1 MEGVRLRLLFWGF
14 DGKNNDAA
22 EPEAIPGGVIFR
34 NEVYNDPGLLARWQ
48 QMQVRI
54 NIHTHSD
61 AIEEAAF
68 TWFNRLMA
76 IKILEKNSYE
86 ERQLDYE
93 GTVPALLDKAR
104 NGIMPFLGDN
114 EKQKVREHLLAG
126 DEETAFGILLT
137 GYCRKHPLLN
147 RVFGGIDDFTE
158 LLLPNNLLTKGGII
172 ELLNVNGFVQEEDY
186 KQVELIGWLYQFYI
200 SEKKDEVFK
209 GFKENKKARKEDI
222 PAATQI
228 FTPKWIVKYL
238 VENTVGR
245 TWLEQHP
252 DSEIRNHLKY
262 LVENQGEVTKALS
275 PGVPIAI
282 GMGEAKCLTLLD
294 PAVGSG
300 HILVTAFDVFMLI
313 YKEEGS
319 TTRQAVRE
327 ILKYNLFGLDIDK
340 RAAQLAR
347 FAVLM
352 KAASYDRDI
361 LNENVLPHIYAMP
374 EPVHFD
380 RKPLEQFLYE
390 GETVQLDKEGILKDL
405 NKGLLLMRQAQNLG
419 SIIQFDLQDDTRKQ
433 LKRRYK
439 YWSEKEEKNQLTLD
453 EQTWWKP
460 LSEYLNPLCVLLD
473 QYACVA
479 ANPPYMGQKS
489 MNGELKDYVGKY
501 YPITKGDL
509 MTVFMEVIPNL
520 TIDHGRFALI
530 NLPSWLFLSSFEEIR
545 SHYLHNYLFE
555 SLLHMGRG
563 IFGIDFG
570 SVAFSIKKEL
580 PENRSGNYFRL
591 HERNFQH
598 IHFEDIE
605 KLFLYSN
612 NNPTY
617 RYDFN
622 LYRDEDGITEIPKES
637 NVIGL
642 KIFYPNIAQTQF
654 HKIPGGPLA
663 YWVSTKRLNSFLEF
677 PSVLDVAEPKVGM
690 LTTNNDLFMRYHW
703 EVDKRRIG
711 FNFLNKDEAI
721 KAGSKWI
728 PYSKGGS
735 YRKWYGNNVFIV
747 NFENDGKTI
756 CDYIDNQPG
765 VTVKSSGRVTNRAY
779 FYKPAITW
787 SLTSSGS
794 FGVRYRPQGFIF
806 DIAGMSIFSDNKNN
820 LINLAALLNSNVAFG
835 YLNLLN
841 PTLSFQ
847 KGDLEKIP
855 TKLPKDEPTLA
866 EYCIQISKK
875 DWDSAEYSWDF
886 TKSRLLNDSI
896 SLKEAYKKWLVQVT
910 EDFFVLHAN
919 EEKLNRIFIDIY
931 GMQDE
936 LTLDVPLKDISILQE
951 ELDRNA
957 LEQLDPT
964 FRAQSKDT
972 IDLPVDK
979 AEVISQFISYAI
991 GLLMGRYR
999 LDKPGFNI
1007 AHPDPTSEEL
1017 SSYQYNGHQF
1027 TIDEDAIIPLFGED
1041 SPFADNVVKRFK
1053 DVLVTVWGEAT
1064 QTENINFL
1072 NECLGMSFE
1081 KFLTEKLWDYHKKV
1095 YQKKP
1100 IYWLFTSLAGSFK
1113 VLVYMHRMDK
1123 FTVQKIRLNYLHRYM
1138 EYLSNEVQ
1146 QAEANGTATRTIDRL
1161 NKALQDCR
1169 EYDKILKP
1177 LADQQIV
1184 FDLDDGVTVNYA
1196 KFKPA
1201 VAPLK

>member
-1 MEGVRLRLLFWGF
+1 MNTTKLKPFAQQARKILMEGVRLRLLFWGF
-14 DGKNNDAA
+14 DGKNNDAQ

-48 QMQVRI
+48 QMKVRI
-54 NIHTHSD
+54 NSHTHSD

-76 IKILEKNSYE
+76 IKILEKNGYE
-86 ERQLDYE
+86 EKQLDYE
-93 GTVPALLDKAR
+93 GTVPSLLEKAR
-104 NGIMPFLGDN
+104 NGIMRFIGDN
-114 EKQKVREHLLAG
+114 DKQKVREHLLAG

-262 LVENQGEVTKALS
+262 LVENQGEVSQVLS
-275 PGVPIAI
+275 SGVPIAI
-282 GMGEAKCLTLLD
+282 GMGEAKSITLLD

-300 HILVTAFDVFMLI
+300 HILVTAFDVYMLI

-390 GETVQLDKEGILKDL
+390 GETTQLDKEGILKDL

-419 SIIQFDLQDDTRKQ
+419 SIIQFDLQDDTRQQ
-433 LKRRYK
+433 LKRKYK
-439 YWSEKEEKNQLTLD
+439 YWSEKEEQSQLTLD
-453 EQTWWKP
+453 EQSWWKP

-473 QYACVA
+473 KYACVA

-489 MNGELKDYVGKY
+489 MNGEMKDYVGKF
-501 YPITKGDL
+501 YPTTKGDL
-509 MTVFMEVIPNL
+509 MTIFMEVIPSL

-570 SVAFSIKKEL
+570 SVAFAIKKEL
-580 PENRSGNYFRL
+580 PEKQTGNYFRL

-598 IHFEDIE
+598 IQFEDIE

-612 NNPTY
+612 NNPDY

-622 LYRDEDGITEIPKES
+622 LYRDEDGTTEIPKEG
-637 NVIGL
+637 IADGAKL
-642 KIFYPNIAQTQF
+642 FYPNIAQSQF
-654 HKIPGGPLA
+654 FKIPCSPITF
-663 YWVSTKRLNSFLEF
+663 WVSDKVIEMFEANKGLGFYTFTSEGIKSGDNEIFLRLWFEISKN
-677 PSVLDVAEPKVGM
+677 KI
-690 LTTNNDLFMRYHW
+690 ND
-703 EVDKRRIG
+703 
-711 FNFLNKDEAI
+711 
-721 KAGSKWI
+721 KW
-728 PYSKGGS
+728 YLHHKGGDR
-735 YRKWYGNNVFIV
+735 RKWYGNIEWVIEW
-747 NFENDGKTI
+747 ENDGEQIKL
-756 CDYIDNQPG
+756 QPNSG
-765 VTVKSSGRVTNRAY
+765 IQGQKSFDREC
-779 FYKPAITW
+779 FIW
-787 SLTSSGS
+787 SDVNS
-794 FGVRYRPQGFIF
+794 QGFSARLKPPNHLF
-806 DIAGMSIFSDNKNN
+806 DSSSPAGYSITNEFDTTAILSF
-820 LINLAALLNSNVAFG
+820 LNTSLCNE
-835 YLNLLN
+835 LTKLLN
-841 PTLSFQ
+841 PTVHFKVGNLRNLPFRYPN
-847 KGDLEKIP
+847 KGVIIKASECISISERDWN
-855 TKLPKDEPTLA
+855 DR
-866 EYCIQISKK
+866 EYSPFFVQSPLLNRSLNINESYNQWNESVSRAFIQILHLEQEIN
-875 DWDSAEYSWDF
+875 DQYLE
-886 TKSRLLNDSI
+886 LLN
-896 SLKEAYKKWLVQVT
+896 LKLEFSQ
-910 EDFFVLHAN
+910 
-919 EEKLNRIFIDIY
+919 KLKLSDITIL
-931 GMQDE
+931 QDE
-936 LTLDVPLKDISILQE
+936 LDYDELEKLQPPYAGQLVPIKKDVVMQ
-951 ELDRNA
+951 
-957 LEQLDPT
+957 
-964 FRAQSKDT
+964 
-972 IDLPVDK
+972 
-979 AEVISQFISYAI
+979 QFISYAI
-991 GLLMGRYR
+991 GLLLGRYR
-999 LDKPGFNI
+999 LDKPGLNI

-1017 SSYQYNGHQF
+1017 SSYHYNGHPF
-1027 TIDEDAIIPLFGED
+1027 TIDDDAIIPLFGEQ

-1053 DVLVTVWGEAT
+1053 DVLVTVWGEET

-1081 KFLTEKLWDYHKKV
+1081 KFLTEKFWDYHKKV

-1100 IYWLFTSLAGSFK
+1100 IYWLFTSPAGSFK

-1138 EYLSNEVQ
+1138 EYLGNEVQ
-1146 QAEANGTATRTIDRL
+1146 QAEANGTATRTIDKL

-1196 KFKPA
+1196 KFKSA
-1201 VAPLK
+1201 LAPLK

>member
-1 MEGVRLRLLFWGF
+1 MNTTKLKPFAQQARKILMEGVRLRLLFWGF
-14 DGKNNDAA
+14 DGKNNDAL

-34 NEVYNDPGLLARWQ
+34 SEVYNDPGLLARWQ
-48 QMQVRI
+48 QMKVRI
-54 NIHTHSD
+54 NSHTHSD

-76 IKILEKNSYE
+76 IKILEKNGYE
-86 ERQLDYE
+86 EKQLDYQ

-104 NGIMPFLGDN
+104 NGIMPFIGDN
-114 EKQKVREHLLAG
+114 EKQKVRDFLLAG

-172 ELLNVNGFVQEEDY
+172 ELLNVNGFVQDEDY

-200 SEKKDEVFK
+200 SEKKDEVFR

-245 TWLEQHP
+245 TWLEHHP
-252 DSEIRNHLKY
+252 DSEIKDHLKY
-262 LVENQGEVTKALS
+262 LVENGSQKALS
-275 PGVPIAI
+275 SEEGL
-282 GMGEAKCLTLLD
+282 GEAIEAKSINLLD

-361 LNENVLPHIYAMP
+361 LNENILPHIYAMP

-390 GETVQLDKEGILKDL
+390 GETVQLDKDGILKDL

-419 SIIQFDLQDDTRKQ
+419 SIIQFDLQDDTCQQ

-439 YWSEKEEKNQLTLD
+439 YWSKKEEQNQLTLD
-453 EQTWWKP
+453 EQSWWKP

-473 QYACVA
+473 QYSCVA
-479 ANPPYMGQKS
+479 ANPPYMGQKN
-489 MNGELKDYVGKY
+489 MNGELKDYVNKH
-501 YPITKGDL
+501 YPDSKADL
-509 MTVFMEVIPNL
+509 FAVFMETCWNLAIPA
-520 TIDHGRFALI
+520 GRVGMI
-530 NLPSWLFLSSFEEIR
+530 NQHSWMFLSSFEVLR
-545 SHYLHNYLFE
+545 SKVLTAHTIENMVHLGPRTFE
-555 SLLHMGRG
+555 ELSGEVVQSTAFVINNG
-563 IFGIDFG
+563 FDFDAH
-570 SVAFSIKKEL
+570 SFATYHRLVEYRSNEEKRIAFEKK
-580 PENRSGNYFRL
+580 
-591 HERNFQH
+591 
-598 IHFEDIE
+598 
-605 KLFLYSN
+605 
-612 NNPTY
+612 
-617 RYDFN
+617 
-622 LYRDEDGITEIPKES
+622 S
-637 NVIGL
+637 NVFS
-642 KIFYPNIAQTQF
+642 KISQEQFY
-654 HKIPGGPLA
+654 KIPGRPIA
-663 YWVSTKRLNSFLEF
+663 YWVSDRFIKLFENQRLANEHLVRSGIMTGDDQEF
-677 PSVLDVAEPKVGM
+677 IKKW
-690 LTTNNDLFMRYHW
+690 F
-703 EVDKRRIG
+703 EVSYKNIG
-711 FNFLNKDEAI
+711 FGLTSVTDFRSRPE
-721 KAGSKWI
+721 
-728 PYSKGGS
+728 
-735 YRKWYGNNVFIV
+735 KWYPINKGDGFQKWYPEFSYVL
-747 NFENDGKTI
+747 NFRNSGEELANLKGKQNFRLR
-756 CDYIDNQPG
+756 DS
-765 VTVKSSGRVTNRAY
+765 VHY
-779 FYKPAITW
+779 FKRGLTW
-787 SLTSSGS
+787 SDVGSEKPSFRYQESGYLFHARS
-794 FGVRYRPQGFIF
+794 P
-806 DIAGMSIFSDNKNN
+806 MIFSDDKN
-820 LINLAALLNSNVAFG
+820 LLALLNSKITLEIIKAC
-835 YLNLLN
+835 N
-841 PTLSFQ
+841 PTLTIN
-847 KGDLEKIP
+847 LTEVENIP
-855 TKLPKDEPTLA
+855 TIKIAEESIKAIVEKLVDSNINIVKRDCEAKETFWDFKNHLLIA
-866 EYCIQISKK
+866 NSTSLEIAFK
-875 DWDSAEYSWDF
+875 DW
-886 TKSRLLNDSI
+886 RQNI
-896 SLKEAYKKWLVQVT
+896 SNIFIQ
-910 EDFFVLHAN
+910 LHAN
-919 EEKLNRIFIDIY
+919 EEELNEIFIETY
-931 GMQDE
+931 GLKEELNAQVVFDEITLLQDE
-936 LTLDVPLKDISILQE
+936 LDYDSLKEFKRPYDGQLVPIKKDVVMQ
-951 ELDRNA
+951 
-957 LEQLDPT
+957 QL
-964 FRAQSKDT
+964 
-972 IDLPVDK
+972 
-979 AEVISQFISYAI
+979 ISYAI
-991 GLLMGRYR
+991 GLIMGRYR
-999 LDKPGFNI
+999 LDKPGLNI
-1007 AHPDPTSEEL
+1007 AHPDPTTEEL

-1027 TIDEDAIIPLFGED
+1027 SIDDDAIIPLFGEE

-1053 DVLVTVWGEAT
+1053 DVLVAVWGEAT
-1064 QTENINFL
+1064 ETENINFL
-1072 NECLGMSFE
+1072 NACLGIPLE
-1081 KFLTEKLWDYHKKV
+1081 KFLTEKFWDYHKKV

-1100 IYWLFTSLAGSFK
+1100 IYWLFTSPAGSFK

-1146 QAEANGTATRTIDRL
+1146 QAGANGTATRTIDKL

-1184 FDLDDGVTVNYA
+1184 FDLDDGVTVNYE